1 MYALHYCHH
10 HLPGEAIE
18 VSVVERDDLL
28 ELLALRRER
37 WPFETHVV
45 TDHQGVILARSNWT
59 EEEHKALD
67 KSRLAKYGVLRKNVD
82 DARPKAPRPEEPPMS
97 CGFRIP
103 TKRVKAHSAH

>member
-10 HLPGEAIE
+10 HLPGEAIK
-18 VSVVERDDLL
+18 VSIVERDDLL

-59 EEEHKALD
+59 EEEHKVLD
-67 KSRLAKYGVLRKNVD
+67 KSRKAKYGVLKKNVD
-82 DARPKAPRPEEPPMS
+82 DDRPKVPRPEEPPMS

-103 TKRVKAHSAH
+103 TKRVKKHAAH